1 MPELTKSTFNAI
13 SCVLK
18 ERKNKVKVLK
28 LWRTVYDEFAIGRLV
43 VEGTQTWLY
52 FDVADR
58 EKLRTICIANT
69 GKDPLGPT
77 IQGLRSE
84 MTGHNEKWATESIQ
98 RHMVYCTSFKQA
110 VYVSGGAFNLPA
122 QAGLWLDYRN
132 IDIARYERII
142 IVENLEAFI
151 FWSEFNTPESIVGAL
166 VLYRGHDISAKAV
179 QQFLTELSDTFH
191 ITVFS
196 DPDPSGLKIILD
208 TPYVSSALI
217 PENVSRLKPQT
228 NTERFAKQ
236 LAVNTAV
243 KNKAQRFSAAFQ
255 IYVAVIVDSG
265 IAISQEKLCHNKIP
279 LKLIDV

>member
-1 MPELTKSTFNAI
+1 MPELTKSAFNAI

-28 LWRTVYDEFAIGRLV
+28 LWRTIYDEFAIGRLA
-43 VEGTQTWLY
+43 VEGAQTWLY

-58 EKLRTICIANT
+58 EKLRSVCIANT
-69 GKDPLGPT
+69 GKDPLGLK

-84 MTGHNEKWATESIQ
+84 MTSHNEKWATESIQ
-98 RHMVYCTSFKQA
+98 RYMVYCTSFKQA
-110 VYVSGGAFNLPA
+110 IYVNGGTFNLPT
-122 QAGLWLDYRN
+122 QAGLWLDYHN

-142 IVENLEAFI
+142 LVENLEAFI
-151 FWSEFNTPESIVGAL
+151 FWSEFNAPESIVGAL

-208 TPYVSSALI
+208 TPHVSSALI
-217 PENVSRLKPQT
+217 PVNVDRLKSQT

-236 LAVNTAV
+236 LAVNTTV
-243 KNKAQRFSAAFQ
+243 KNKAQRFSPAFQ
-255 IYVAVIVDSG
+255 IYVAAIVDSG

>member
-1 MPELTKSTFNAI
+1 MPELTKSAFNAI

-28 LWRTVYDEFAIGRLV
+28 LWRAVYDEFAIGRLA
-43 VEGTQTWLY
+43 VEGVQTWLY

-58 EKLRTICIANT
+58 EKLRSVCIANT
-69 GKDPLGPT
+69 GQDPLGST
-77 IQGLRSE
+77 IQGLRYE
-84 MTGHNEKWATESIQ
+84 MAGHNEKWATESIQ
-98 RHMVYCTSFKQA
+98 RHMVYCASFKQA
-110 VYVSGGAFNLPA
+110 VYVNGSAFNLPA

-151 FWSEFNTPESIVGAL
+151 FWSEFNAPESVVGAL

-179 QQFLTELSDTFH
+179 QQFLSELSDTFH

-208 TPYVSSALI
+208 TPHVSSALI
-217 PENVSRLKPQT
+217 PENVESLKSQT
-228 NTERFAKQ
+228 NTERFARQ

-243 KNKAQRFSAAFQ
+243 KNKAQRLSPAFQ
-255 IYVAVIVDSG
+255 IYVAAIVDSG
-265 IAISQEKLCHNKIP
+265 IAVSQEKLCHNKIP
-279 LKLIDV
+279 LRLIDV